1 MLEKRKIAFTLAE
14 VLITLAIIGVVAAMT
29 IPTLVANYQEKSW
42 NTAASVFNRN
52 LGESLRMM
60 NVLNELKGLESSEQ
74 FVSNLSKYMKVTAT
88 CDNTKL
94 TNCFNNEVVWNNETV
109 AVSDIKTAKNLG
121 KDDWGTNVVGLQLAN
136 GTSALV
142 AYNPDCDGNVR
153 HITSDNNVGLTT
165 ECVAVV
171 FDTSGSKTPNMF
183 GKDLRSVNVSSIGKS
198 PDITWDYIVATCNPE
213 TGTYGLVQNSCI
225 ENLINSVDNQEQCE
239 QIASEAPCLYLHTT
253 SNKCAPI
260 WWKAIYYPDGCG
272 YGDFEK

>member
-1 MLEKRKIAFTLAE
+1 MKKDFAFTLAE

-142 AYNPDCDGNVR
+142 AYNPNCDGNVR

-165 ECVAVV
+165 ECVAIV

-183 GKDLRSVNVSSIGKS
+183 GKDLRSVNVSSVAKVE
-198 PDITWDYIVATCNPE
+198 DIDYTSWDYIRNQCGPITNETAT
-213 TGTYGLVQNSCI
+213 NSCI
-225 ENLINSVDNQEQCE
+225 NAIL
-239 QIASEAPCLYLHTT
+239 ATT
-253 SNKCAPI
+253 DEWQDLPYIDDEVTGGGSTSIRCS
-260 WWKAIYYPDGCG
+260 DGACWIHW
-272 YGDFEK
+272 EK